1 MIDTPDIKVK
11 HKYQVELLIWEDLSH
26 YVLCINEVPKKDTSH
41 RNLVVIQCS
50 GQKVLVKRISYQME
64 GL

>member
-1 MIDTPDIKVK
+1 M
-11 HKYQVELLIWEDLSH
+11 
-26 YVLCINEVPKKDTSH
+26 LCINEVPKKDTSH

-64 GL
+64 GLESKIPETSGAHASLTCLS

>member
-1 MIDTPDIKVK
+1 M
-11 HKYQVELLIWEDLSH
+11 
-26 YVLCINEVPKKDTSH
+26 LCINEVPKKDTSH

>member
-1 MIDTPDIKVK
+1 MF
-11 HKYQVELLIWEDLSH
+11 
-26 YVLCINEVPKKDTSH
+26 CINEVPKKDTSH

-64 GL
+64 GLESKIPETSGAHASLTCLS